1 MEKVGWQVYYQWA
14 EKIARRDDS
23 WGQAACFF
31 SEQSLFLQG
40 VPVLWESSAA
50 DPPQRWTAPDCLIF
64 NAYWTYWLWLLQFSL
79 LITILGVLAEVSSGL
94 RTAGAMKLH
103 IDIDR
108 SYSRAACFKASE
120 QFCACLIYFYIKKK
134 KKVWFYHCIKEHQRP
149 SSWTKAVGADG
160 PSSTVGSA
168 GAPCSNPVR
177 KGHCWSKPNQKQ
189 TRS

>member
-94 RTAGAMKLH
+94 RTAGAVKLH

-108 SYSRAACFKASE
+108 SYSRAACFNASG
-120 QFCACLIYFYIKKK
+120 QFCACLIYFYILKKK
-134 KKVWFYHCIKEHQRP
+134 KKSVILPLHKRAPGAILLDQSCGSWWSLIHSGQR
-149 SSWTKAVGADG
+149 W
-160 PSSTVGSA
+160 
-168 GAPCSNPVR
+168 CSL
-177 KGHCWSKPNQKQ
+177 
-189 TRS
+189 